1 MIIRN
6 RLLFIRQNLPTCS
19 NGYAR
24 LNSALIADP
33 PRVRASARM
42 LVTNHDS
49 QRADGDRYLPTTS
62 HYLFYHHPNL
72 YFPTHR
78 TRRFVGQNNPRSG
91 LSLIKTRT
99 MSTQKPPKTATEM
112 YQRLSQLEH
121 VLKRPDTY
129 IGSVEFHESQLW
141 VCDAEGKMHHKTVKV
156 VPGLYKIF
164 DEILV
169 NAADNKVN
177 DSNMKNLKVEL
188 DKENNTISV
197 FNDGRGIPIE
207 MHEHEK
213 MYVPELIFGNL
224 LTSSNYN
231 DEEQKVTGGRNGFGA
246 KLCNIFSTEF
256 TLETCNGKQLYKQV
270 WHDNMGKVDP
280 PEITRTNSKSYTK
293 VTFKPDLARFG
304 MSELDDDLLGVLR
317 RRVWDVAGT
326 VKGITVTLNGENV
339 PIKTFKGYI
348 ETLVNSMSD
357 EGYVEKPKILYA
369 SPNDRWE
376 VGFSLSDGNGFQQ
389 MSFVNSI
396 ATTSGGTHVDYIADQ
411 ISKYVVETA
420 SKGSK
425 IGKLQKAQVKNNM
438 FVFVN
443 CKINNPGFSSQTK
456 EQLITKISQ
465 FGSKCQLT
473 DKFVKDCYK
482 ATGLDDRL
490 TSISERNASKE
501 MRKQD
506 GGRKQ
511 RLTSYPKLVD
521 AAKAGTKESHKC
533 TLILCEGDSAAGA
546 AENGLTVV
554 GYEYY
559 GIFPLK
565 GKILNVRDASHDQVM
580 KNAEIKALKQ
590 IIGLQH
596 KKEYDSVKEL
606 RYGHVMLMTDQDH
619 DGSHIKGL
627 LINFFESSFPGLLDI
642 PGFLREFITPI
653 VKVTIESGRRK
664 NETIPFF
671 SMPEFDHWRDTEAPH
686 INKWRL
692 KYYKGLG
699 TSEPKEMKEYF
710 ADVPTH
716 DKQFQPLQGNDKE
729 NIELVFSKT
738 KADERKT
745 WLQGY
750 QPGTYLDQSV
760 NSIPITDF
768 INKELIIFSMADNL
782 RSIPSVVDGLKPGQR
797 KIMWVSLERVR
808 KEVKVQSLAGIV
820 TMRAAYHHG
829 EAALCQTIVGLAQ
842 DFVGA
847 NNIYW
852 LLPIGAFGSR
862 SRGGKDAASARYIST
877 NVTPISHTVFS
888 KDDAPILN
896 YMLDDET
903 TVEPEYFVPILPT
916 LLVNGT
922 EGIGTG
928 WSTTIPPYN
937 PADIVDNLFR
947 MMDNKPLKPMTPHF
961 RGWNGLIEKIP
972 NSEHQWR
979 VCGKIEEVDDETL
992 AVTELP
998 VKMWNLQYKEFLGKC
1013 TIGNFRQVEGA
1024 SDKEKERLANGEFI
1038 LESTED
1044 HKSDHLRFV
1053 IKLPKDQME
1062 KAKQNGLYNTFK
1074 LITNLSTSNMVA
1086 FDPQGRLRKYN
1097 TPEDILKE
1105 FYHVRLDFYRK
1116 RREYAIEQLKY
1127 ELELISQRA
1136 RFIKVI
1142 IIDNQLT
1149 LSNRK
1154 KKDVEAD
1161 LRDLKFPLFVG
1172 AGGKPYWPDELS
1184 PEVKAEVLNS
1194 TDNPEDD
1201 QPEVDQGGI
1210 DDGDNSVKVKAKP
1223 PSYDYL
1229 LTMHIMSLT
1238 RERYEKLLKDRGDA
1252 EDRLNTLLAT
1262 GIKDM
1267 WKTELNKFLE
1277 DYDKFLEND
1286 KKQRLDDVVVPSKGA
1301 GKKNAKRRAASSQDG
1316 SKRLKYE
1323 EGMYIEP
1330 PPIEE
1335 VVAKT
1340 RSAPRVK
1347 KEDSAS
1353 SRASTPSGESTS
1365 KKPNAKSKVVK
1376 PEIDASQ
1383 KSPPQ
1388 AESSSSTASLSEA
1401 SAKPST
1407 KSKASTKPKPAAR
1420 NNKKSIVVDDDELS
1434 SEGGESDDDDLF
1446 MLSD

>member
-1 MIIRN
+1 MQTLI
-6 RLLFIRQNLPTCS
+6 T
-19 NGYAR
+19 NGYVQ
-24 LNSALIADP
+24 
-33 PRVRASARM
+33 RV
-42 LVTNHDS
+42 DE
-49 QRADGDRYLPTTS
+49 GRYLPKFPT
-62 HYLFYHHPNL
+62 YLFYHHPNL
-72 YFPTHR
+72 YLPTHR
-78 TRRFVGQNNPRSG
+78 TRRLVGHNIKKLG
-91 LSLIKTRT
+91 LSTTQTRT
-99 MSTQKPPKTATEM
+99 MSTNQPQKTATQM

-129 IGSVEFHESQLW
+129 IGSVESHESQLW
-141 VCDAEGKMHHKTVKV
+141 VCDAESKMHHKSVRV
-156 VPGLYKIF
+156 VPGLFKIF

-188 DKENNTISV
+188 DKENCTISV

-224 LTSSNYN
+224 LTSSNY
-231 DEEQKVTGGRNGFGA
+231 DDDEQKVTGGRNGFGA

-256 TLETCNGKQLYKQV
+256 TLETCNGKKLYKQV

-280 PEITRTNSKSYTK
+280 PEITKTNSKSFTK
-293 VTFKPDLARFG
+293 VTFKPDLPRFG
-304 MSELDDDLLGVLR
+304 MTELDDDLLGVLR

-326 VKGITVTLNGENV
+326 VKGITVTLNGEIV

-348 ETLVNSMSD
+348 ETLVNSISD
-357 EGYVEKPKILYA
+357 EGYESKPKILYA

-456 EQLITKISQ
+456 EQLITKVSQ

-490 TSISERNASKE
+490 TTISERNASKE

-511 RLTSYPKLVD
+511 RLTNYPKLVD
-521 AAKAGTKESHKC
+521 AAKAGTRESSKC
-533 TLILCEGDSAAGA
+533 TLILCEGDSAATA
-546 AENGLTVV
+546 AESGLTVV

-664 NETIPFF
+664 GETIPFF
-671 SMPEFDHWRDTEAPH
+671 SMPEFEKWRDTEAQQV
-686 INKWRL
+686 NKWRL

-699 TSEPKEMKEYF
+699 TSEAKEMKEYF
-710 ADVPTH
+710 ADVSTH
-716 DKQFQPLQGNDKE
+716 DKVFEPLHGNDKE
-729 NIELVFSKT
+729 NIELVFAKT

-782 RSIPSVVDGLKPGQR
+782 RSIPSVIDGLKPGQR
-797 KIMWVSLERVR
+797 KIMWVSLERLR
-808 KEVKVQSLAGIV
+808 KETKVQSLAGIV

-829 EAALCQTIVGLAQ
+829 EAALTQTIVGLAQ

-888 KDDAPILN
+888 KADAPILN

-903 TVEPEYFVPILPT
+903 TVEPEYFVPILPS

-937 PADIVDNLFR
+937 PLDIVDNLFR
-947 MMDNKPLKPMTPHF
+947 MMDNNPLKPMTPYF
-961 RGWNGLIEKIP
+961 RGWSGFIEKIP
-972 NSEHQWR
+972 HSEHQWR

-998 VKMWNLQYKEFLGKC
+998 VKMWNIQYKEFLGKC
-1013 TIGNFRQVEGA
+1013 TIGNYRQVEGA
-1024 SDKEKERLANGEFI
+1024 SDKEKEKLANGEFI
-1038 LESTED
+1038 LESSED

-1053 IKLPKDQME
+1053 IKLSKDQMA

-1097 TPEDILKE
+1097 APEDILKE

-1142 IIDNQLT
+1142 IIDKQLT

-1161 LRDLKFPLFVG
+1161 LRDLKFPLFIG
-1172 AGGKPYWPDELS
+1172 SGGKPYWPDELS
-1184 PEVKAEVLNS
+1184 PVVKAEVLNS
-1194 TDNPEDD
+1194 TDTFEDE

-1210 DDGDNSVKVKAKP
+1210 DDGDNSVKVKSKP

-1238 RERYEKLLKDRGDA
+1238 RERYEKLLKDRGDS
-1252 EDRLNTLLAT
+1252 EDRLNSLLAT
-1262 GIKDM
+1262 NIKDM
-1267 WKTELNKFLE
+1267 WKIELNKFLE
-1277 DYDKFLEND
+1277 DYDKFLDED
-1286 KKQRLDDVVVPSKGA
+1286 KNRRLADVVVPNKADGR
-1301 GKKNAKRRAASSQDG
+1301 KNNKRKAASSQGG
-1316 SKRLKYE
+1316 SKRIKYE
-1323 EGMYIEP
+1323 EGLFIEP

-1335 VVAKT
+1335 MTVKT
-1340 RSAPRVK
+1340 RAAPRVK
-1347 KEDSAS
+1347 KDTSTS
-1353 SRASTPSGESTS
+1353 SRASTPSGDSAPKKST
-1365 KKPNAKSKVVK
+1365 AKSKAVK
-1376 PEIDASQ
+1376 PEIDATQQS
-1383 KSPPQ
+1383 SS
-1388 AESSSSTASLSEA
+1388 ASRTESSNSTSSVPDAP
-1401 SAKPST
+1401 AKPPT
-1407 KSKASTKPKPAAR
+1407 KEKSATRK
-1420 NNKKSIVVDDDELS
+1420 NKKSVVVDDDELS
-1434 SEGGESDDDDLF
+1434 SDGGGDSEDDDLF